1 MADRRAAVRVTARA
15 AAGRAM
21 RSPFG
26 RGADDDAP
34 LDLQPAKSP
43 NRENGKNRIARSDIS
58 STNRQSSK
66 KRGTAQDQT
75 VSSGR
80 YEINPSK
87 VSRVETER
95 SITTRGAS
103 YG

>member
-1 MADRRAAVRVTARA
+1 MTRRWIFSPRNRQTAKTA
-15 AAGRAM
+15 
-21 RSPFG
+21 
-26 RGADDDAP
+26 
-34 LDLQPAKSP
+34 

-66 KRGTAQDQT
+66 KRGTVQGQKI
-75 VSSGR
+75 SSDR
-80 YEINPSK
+80 FEINPSK

-95 SITTRGAS
+95 SIATRGAS

>member
-1 MADRRAAVRVTARA
+1 MTRRWIFSPRNRQTAKTA
-15 AAGRAM
+15 
-21 RSPFG
+21 
-26 RGADDDAP
+26 
-34 LDLQPAKSP
+34 

-66 KRGTAQDQT
+66 KRGTVQGQT
-75 VSSGR
+75 ISSDR
-80 YEINPSK
+80 FEINPSK

-95 SITTRGAS
+95 SIATRGAS

>member
-1 MADRRAAVRVTARA
+1 MADRRAAVGVTARA

-21 RSPFG
+21 RSPF
-26 RGADDDAP
+26 DDDAP

-66 KRGTAQDQT
+66 KRGTVQGQT
-75 VSSGR
+75 VSSDR
-80 YEINPSK
+80 FEINPSK

-95 SITTRGAS
+95 SIATRGAS